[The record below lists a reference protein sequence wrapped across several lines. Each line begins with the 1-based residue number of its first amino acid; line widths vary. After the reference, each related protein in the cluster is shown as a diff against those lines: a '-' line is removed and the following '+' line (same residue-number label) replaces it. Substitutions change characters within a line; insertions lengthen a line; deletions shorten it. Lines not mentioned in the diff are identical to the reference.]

1 MLDGNYTPEG
11 SGDATRDNIIIV
23 KMKNVHTAQLNANGL
38 ATPLKPQ
45 LNGQVDMGKIG
56 LLSQQITVEN
66 CQKQKSTGKTYL
78 RRKSEKLNP
87 NLSLINAY
95 L

>member
-45 LNGQVDMGKIG
+45 LNGQVDMGEIG

-66 CQKQKSTGKTYL
+66 CQKQKKVL
-78 RRKSEKLNP
+78 EKIICDAKVKNK
-87 NLSLINAY
+87 IRI
-95 L
+95 